1 MVLLIREL
9 DWIKG
14 EDKMEIVTRKE
25 SKVFKTP
32 PKKSLSPWATARQK
46 FVKNKLAMISFIFLI
61 IVAVLSVL
69 APYITTA
76 DISRINIGDMGLKP
90 SSEHWLGTDKS
101 GRDVFTRLLYGGR
114 ISLLVGLSCTI
125 FVIFIGT
132 VVGSIAGYFGG
143 AVDNLLMRFT
153 DLVLNFPFLVFVI
166 VINAILFGVG
176 IVNSVWVLIG
186 VISLLSWGGIARIV
200 RSKILAEK
208 ENEYIIAAVSIG
220 CSPAKVII
228 KHLLPNV
235 LSTII
240 VQATITFATMIVIES
255 ALSYLGFGVPQEIPS
270 WGNMLN
276 SAREPDVLQFKLWI
290 WVPPAIIIT
299 LTILSINFI
308 GEGLKDALNPKSRR

>member
-1 MVLLIREL
+1 
-9 DWIKG
+9 
-14 EDKMEIVTRKE
+14 MEIVTRKE
-25 SKVFKTP
+25 PKVFTTP
-32 PKKSLSPWATARQK
+32 PKKSLSPWALARQK
-46 FVKNKLAMISFIFLI
+46 FLKNKLAMISLIFLF

-69 APYITTA
+69 APYIMTA
-76 DISRINIGDMGLKP
+76 DISRINIGEMGLKP
-90 SSEHWLGTDKS
+90 SGEHWLGTDKS

-114 ISLLVGLSCTI
+114 ISLLVGLSCTL

-132 VVGSIAGYFGG
+132 VIGSIAGYFGG

-290 WVPPAIIIT
+290 WVPPALIIT